1 MFLSGPLLLNAA
13 VDGLLLGGL
22 YAVTALG
29 LSFILGVMRLVNLWH
44 GELVILAAYLAWLAF
59 TRWSFD
65 PLLSIVAI
73 APLLFL
79 LGWAVQSAFL
89 TPLARRGEEAP
100 LLTTFGL
107 SVIAQNVFLLLFT
120 ADTRTIAASYANAAL
135 SVGSLTIPLVYV
147 LTFAIGL
154 LVCAAAYVL
163 VERTPL
169 GRDIRASTEDPVAAA
184 MSGVDVRRVYAL
196 TYGLGA
202 AAAGIGGVLGGIAFP
217 FTPTSGLTYL
227 LNGFSVVVLG
237 GLGSVPGTLIGGLL
251 IGLIESLGGAV
262 FGDGYRDFIGLL
274 VFLVVLAL
282 RPQGLLGRAETSL
295 KWRA

>member
-1 MFLSGPLLLNAA
+1 MFLSGQLLLNAA

-44 GELVILAAYLAWLAF
+44 GELVILAAYLAWLVF
-59 TRWSFD
+59 TRTAVD
-65 PLLSIVAI
+65 PLLSIVVI
-73 APLLFL
+73 APALFL
-79 LGWAVQSAFL
+79 VGYVIQSTLL
-89 TPLARRGEEAP
+89 TPLMDRGQEGP

-120 ADTRTIAASYANAAL
+120 ADTRAISPAYANTAL
-135 SVGSLTIPLVYV
+135 ALGSLEIPLVYV
-147 LTFAIGL
+147 IAFAAGL
-154 LVCAAAYVL
+154 LVAGAAYVIM
-163 VERTPL
+163 ERTRL
-169 GRDIRASTEDPVAAA
+169 GRDIRAATEDPVAAQ

-196 TYGLGA
+196 TYALGA
-202 AAAGIGGVLGGIAFP
+202 ASAGIGGVLGGIAFP
-217 FTPTSGLTYL
+217 FTPTSGLEYL

-237 GLGSVPGTLIGGLL
+237 GLGSVQGTLLGGLA

-262 FGDGYRDFIGLL
+262 FGDGYRDLIGLV
-274 VFLVVLAL
+274 VFLFVLAL